1 MRKDPRGDW
10 ERKNRRSREEREEL
24 GDEKRNPST
33 SSMESRRRRFSL
45 LRLCTPLWWAGR
57 PRLFCSS
64 VEGERH
70 RTLTWL
76 LGIGLAVV
84 EGVLLVHSFPFV
96 CFFLKK
102 MKMRKMEEKNV
113 FPFLLV

>member
-1 MRKDPRGDW
+1 MRRG
-10 ERKNRRSREEREEL
+10 
-24 GDEKRNPST
+24 T
-33 SSMESRRRRFSL
+33 HRRRRWRVGDADF
-45 LRLCTPLWWAGR
+45 
-57 PRLFCSS
+57 LFFDSARRCGGQGDPASSAPS

-96 CFFLKK
+96 CFF
-102 MKMRKMEEKNV
+102 
-113 FPFLLV
+113 